1 MSTPEA
7 YPMPMFPM
15 LAVSD
20 VAASSR
26 WYQEALGFQHVFSMP
41 GPGGAIGL
49 VHLRFARYADVLM
62 RAGAPSPDK
71 KGCGI
76 ALNFAVTENIDA
88 LAERARAAG
97 ASFIQEPGDRP
108 WNARDFTVADPDG
121 FALTFTMGPLKRD
134 MRLEDVVANTQKGGA
149 PKT

>member
-1 MSTPEA
+1 
-7 YPMPMFPM
+7 
-15 LAVSD
+15 
-20 VAASSR
+20 
-26 WYQEALGFQHVFSMP
+26 MP
-41 GPGGAIGL
+41 GPAGVIGL
-49 VHLRFARYADVLM
+49 AHLRFARYADLLM
-62 RAGAPSPDK
+62 RAAAPAAEK

-76 ALNFAVTENIDA
+76 TLNFAVAENIDA

-134 MRLEDVVANTQKGGA
+134 MRLEDVVANAQKA
-149 PKT
+149 